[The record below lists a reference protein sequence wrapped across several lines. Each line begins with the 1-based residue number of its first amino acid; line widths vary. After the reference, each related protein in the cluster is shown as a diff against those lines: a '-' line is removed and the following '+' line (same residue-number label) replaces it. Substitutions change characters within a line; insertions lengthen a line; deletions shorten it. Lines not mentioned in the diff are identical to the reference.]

1 MSEERPKKKR
11 KKAATDDGSGKEH
24 KPNWKETT
32 ASVMELVDKYFALP
46 TAAMRGSSCMC
57 RMPYRSSVAAAR

>member
-1 MSEERPKKKR
+1 
-11 KKAATDDGSGKEH
+11 
-24 KPNWKETT
+24 
-32 ASVMELVDKYFALP
+32 VMELVDKYFALP